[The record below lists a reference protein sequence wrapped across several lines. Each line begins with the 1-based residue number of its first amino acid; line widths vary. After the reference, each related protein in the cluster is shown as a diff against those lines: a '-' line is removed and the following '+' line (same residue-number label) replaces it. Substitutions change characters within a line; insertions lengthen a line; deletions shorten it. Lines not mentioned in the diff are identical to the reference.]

1 MPCTV
6 WWNHLKLKKHQTKR
20 TNENWDHCSAQLRRL
35 SSNLASIC
43 SLAPRTLPAELAKDK
58 RPEAKDGATVD
69 ATETRSSPKERTG
82 TLWLWA
88 KG

>member
-1 MPCTV
+1 MQCMMKSSKTKKTP
-6 WWNHLKLKKHQTKR
+6 NEENQRKLG
-20 TNENWDHCSAQLRRL
+20 HCSAQLRRL

-82 TLWLWA
+82 TLWL
-88 KG
+88 

>member
-1 MPCTV
+1 MTKHKHIYFSIICNI
-6 WWNHLKLKKHQTKR
+6 WWNHL
-20 TNENWDHCSAQLRRL
+20 DHCSAQLRRL